1 MTTVSIA
8 VLLLALLAFLA
19 WRKHLAAAWALLAL
33 FAGLY
38 AAQTSWLGPHLLAAG
53 EWFFRNLSHIHL

>member
-8 VLLLALLAFLA
+8 VLLLGLLAFVV
-19 WRKHLAAAWALLAL
+19 WRKHLAAGWALLAL

-38 AAQTSWLGPHLLAAG
+38 IAQTTWLGPHLLTVG
-53 EWFFRNLSHIHL
+53 RWLFRGLSHIHL

>member
-8 VLLLALLAFLA
+8 VLLLALLAFVV
-19 WRKHLAAAWALLAL
+19 WRKHIAAGWALLAL

-38 AAQTSWLGPHLLAAG
+38 AAQTTWLGPRLLAAG
-53 EWFFRNLSHIHL
+53 EWFFRSLSHIHL

>member
-8 VLLLALLAFLA
+8 VLLLALLAFVV
-19 WRKHLAAAWALLAL
+19 WRKHLAAGWALLAL

-38 AAQTSWLGPHLLAAG
+38 AAQTTWLGPHLLG
-53 EWFFRNLSHIHL
+53 VGSWLFRSLSRIRL